1 MSQRSI
7 ADAFRLW
14 EAEKALHV
22 KPSSMAAYSLTVRT
36 HIRPFFEKRGEIS
49 SQTVREFV
57 GCLDRSGMSGST
69 IRGILTVTKMILEFI
84 AKEGLMD
91 ILPVKIASPSRKLS
105 RLPQVMP
112 IEEERQLI
120 RYLDSNPNPMNMGLM
135 LCVLAGMR
143 IGEVCG
149 LKWKDIDLFNHAIHI
164 VRTVYRIYLPYE
176 KMNKTRLVVGSP
188 KTLDSAR
195 EVPIPSG
202 LVDKLIRIRMGKGE
216 ELFFTS
222 CSDKPTDP
230 QTIRRLLYKATT
242 MLGLHSIRVHSLRHT
257 FATRCME
264 SKCDV
269 KTLSALLGHS
279 DVSTTLNLYVHP
291 GLEQKRSCVEEMMGL
306 L

>member
-1 MSQRSI
+1 MSLTSI

-14 EAEKALHV
+14 EAEKTLHV

-36 HIRPFFEKRGEIS
+36 HIKPFFEKKGEIS

-57 GCLDRSGMSGST
+57 RCLDNSGMCGST
-69 IRGILTVTKMILEFI
+69 VRGILTVTKMILEFI
-84 AKEGLMD
+84 AKEGLID
-91 ILPVKIASPSRKLS
+91 IPPVKIASPSRKP
-105 RLPQVMP
+105 RRPPQVMP
-112 IEEERQLI
+112 IEEERRLI
-120 RYLDSNPNPMNMGLM
+120 RYLDSNPNPMNMGLLLCM
-135 LCVLAGMR
+135 LSGMR

-149 LKWKDIDLFNHAIHI
+149 LKWKDLDLINHVIHI

-176 KMNKTRLVVGSP
+176 KKNKSRLVVGSP
-188 KTLDSAR
+188 KSLDSAR
-195 EVPIPSG
+195 DVPIPSG
-202 LVDKLIRIRMGKGE
+202 LVDKLLRIRIGRGE

-222 CSDKPTDP
+222 CGDKPTDP
-230 QTIRRLLYKATT
+230 QTIRLLLYKVTS
-242 MLGLHSIRVHSLRHT
+242 MLGLHPIRVHSLRHT

-264 SKCDV
+264 SKCDI